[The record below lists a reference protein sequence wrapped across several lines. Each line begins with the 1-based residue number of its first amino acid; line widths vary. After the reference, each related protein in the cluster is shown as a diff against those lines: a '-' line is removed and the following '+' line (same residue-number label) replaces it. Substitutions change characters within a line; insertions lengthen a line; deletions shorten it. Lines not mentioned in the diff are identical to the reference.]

1 MKMPRKFLV
10 MPALGVSLILSGCSS
25 FDEALGKAKTAP
37 DEFQVIVRPPLTLP
51 PNFNLR
57 PGDEEVET
65 SVAAAI
71 ASDSMGQTDQVFTS
85 SARAN
90 ASSYDALFGT
100 GELDPEIRQ
109 KVDEETLG
117 VQLDRRLPIQILFGG
132 QPNVGPNLSAAQE
145 AERIRKA
152 IEAGESVT
160 ATPTPAVDPVE
171 KTTIAVE

>member
-1 MKMPRKFLV
+1 MNMPHRFLV
-10 MPALGVSLILSGCSS
+10 MPVLGASLMLAGCSS
-25 FDEALGKAKTAP
+25 FDEAIGKAKSSP
-37 DEFQVIVRPPLTLP
+37 DEFQVVVRPPLTLP

-57 PGDEEVET
+57 PGDEEIET
-65 SVAAAI
+65 VAPATNDAV
-71 ASDSMGQTDQVFTS
+71 SQTDQIFTS
-85 SARAN
+85 TARAD
-90 ASSYDALFGT
+90 ASSFDALFGT
-100 GELDPEIRQ
+100 DGVDPDIRE
-109 KVDEETLG
+109 KIDEETLG

-171 KTTIAVE
+171 KTPIAIE